1 MSQIDPVTWLVLS
14 YVVGWVSSIAW
25 PFLLVYVTKGDKFDW
40 RKVAGRILFGL
51 FGLIGLLAEPNMIAN
66 IGAMSYLGA
75 LAAGFGLS
83 SFGNNIRR
91 TNNARKRDKNAPAKE

>member
-14 YVVGWVSSIAW
+14 YVVGWLASIVW
-25 PFLLVYVTKGDKFDW
+25 PFLLVYVTEGATFDW

-51 FGLIGLLAEPNMIAN
+51 FGLIGLLAEPETIAS

-91 TNNARKRDKNAPAKE
+91 TNDARKRDK